1 MRRNLNILLLLFVC
15 LGNVYAEHLYSN
27 SKKLEDELYIYD
39 SKYQKLVPLIN
50 ENVNTIHFT
59 LDTKLYKG
67 QFIQFMPNA
76 TIVIFVN
83 NQLFKKITSKEHVA
97 IPIDEIRAAFGGG
110 SLLLTMYSPQKLR
123 KTISTLGICTPK
135 NDLLEPRDTYRM
147 IERLHFV
154 ANQSVLLGVL
164 LLFVFFFAIQNGLSP
179 SLFEYVYNP
188 VNLFRDITGDDL
200 STMSRIDPSKIIFVL
215 LDSIMIS
222 FAYLVLHTDDWNEG
236 LLQKIFSLNIYMV
249 MLLFLKYI
257 YNQIVAYVFRL
268 SNHSHVQYFQFLRH
282 SMVFALMSL
291 VGYLV
296 FCSPFT
302 IASLSGRDIFNVIL
316 VVLLFS
322 YITKVI
328 FSLKKV
334 INLRSFYFIS
344 YICVSELIPVI
355 LFLVYYFSR
364 IDRGIS

>member
-1 MRRNLNILLLLFVC
+1 MV
-15 LGNVYAEHLYSN
+15 NVYADHLYSN

-67 QFIQFMPNA
+67 QFVQFKPNA
-76 TIVIFVN
+76 TIVVFVN
-83 NQLFKKITSKEHVA
+83 NQLFKKITLKEYTR
-97 IPIDEIRAAFGGG
+97 ISIDEIKAAFGGG
-110 SLLLTMYSPQKLR
+110 NLLITLYSPQKLR
-123 KTISTLGICTPK
+123 KTISTLSICTPK
-135 NDLLEPRDTYRM
+135 SELFEDKDPYKM
-147 IERLHFV
+147 IERFHFI
-154 ANQSVLLGVL
+154 ANQSILLGVL
-164 LLFVFFFAIQNGLSP
+164 LLFVLFFAIQNSLSP
-179 SLFEYVYNP
+179 ALFEYVYNP
-188 VNLFRDITGDDL
+188 INLFRDITGDDL
-200 STMSRIDPSKIIFVL
+200 SNMSRIDPSKIIFVL
-215 LDSIMIS
+215 LDSFMIS
-222 FAYLVLHTDDWNEG
+222 FAYLVLHTEDWNDA
-236 LLQKIFSLNIYMV
+236 LVQKIFSLNVYIV

-257 YNQIVAYVFRL
+257 YNQVVAYVFRL
-268 SNHSHVQYFQFLRH
+268 SNYAYVQYFQFMRH
-282 SMVFALMSL
+282 SMVFALLSL
-291 VGYLV
+291 AGYLV

-302 IASLSGRDIFNVIL
+302 FVSLAGRDIFNAIL
-316 VVLLFS
+316 MILLFS